1 MLERLHLDRPLFYA
15 LVILSTI
22 GLAVVYSAGGE
33 NGDMVMRH
41 GLRLILGF
49 SVMIALAQ
57 VHPKTIARWSPWLF
71 AAGFLLL
78 VAVLAAGTVSNGARR
93 WLGFGAV
100 RFQPSEI
107 MKLALPMMLA
117 WYLAKDSLPVKFRH
131 LLVSGVIILLPGLLI
146 IKEPDLGTAF
156 LVTAT
161 GFMVLFLAGM
171 GWRTIIVMFASA
183 GAAIPVLWGHM
194 HQYQRQR
201 IYVLFHPESDPL
213 GIGYHTIQGMIAV
226 GSGGLIGKGWL
237 HSTQA
242 HLDFLPQSSTDF
254 IFAVF
259 SEEFGWVGVLA
270 LVSLYLFIV
279 YRGMLIAYHAQ
290 DTYARLLAGGLT
302 LVFFLYF
309 FVNMSMVAGLL
320 PVVGV
325 PLPLIS
331 YGGTSILTLMAAFGM
346 LMSIHSHRSIV
357 A

>member
-1 MLERLHLDRPLFYA
+1 MLERWHFDRPLFYA
-15 LVILSTI
+15 LVILSVT
-22 GLAVVYSAGGE
+22 GLAIVYSAGGD
-33 NGDMVMRH
+33 NLNMTIRDSVH
-41 GLRLILGF
+41 LILGF
-49 SVMIALAQ
+49 SVMIGLAQ
-57 VHPKTIARWSPWLF
+57 VRPTTIARWSPYLF
-71 AAGFLLL
+71 VVGFLMLI
-78 VAVLAAGTVSNGARR
+78 AVLGAGTVSNGARR
-93 WLGFGAV
+93 WLGFGPL

-117 WYLAKDSLPVKFRH
+117 WYLSRGPLPIKLPQ
-131 LLVSGVIILLPGLLI
+131 LLVSGAVILLPALMI

-156 LVTAT
+156 LIAAT
-161 GFMVLFLAGM
+161 GFLVLFLAGM
-171 GWRTIIVMFASA
+171 GWRTIIVMAASTA
-183 GAAIPVLWGHM
+183 AAIPVLWAHM

-201 IYVLFHPESDPL
+201 VYVLFHPESDPL

-226 GSGGLIGKGWL
+226 GSGGLLGKGWL

-259 SEEFGWVGVLA
+259 SEEFGWLGVLA
-270 LVSLYLFIV
+270 LITLYLFIL
-279 YRGMLIAYHAQ
+279 YRGALIAYRAQ
-290 DTYARLLAGGLT
+290 DTYSRLLAGGLT

-331 YGGTSILTLMAAFGM
+331 YGGTSVITLMAAFGM
-346 LMSIHSHRSIV
+346 LMSIHSHRSI
-357 A
+357 AA

>member
-1 MLERLHLDRPLFYA
+1 MLERLHLDRPLLYA
-15 LVILSTI
+15 LAILSAV
-22 GLAVVYSAGGE
+22 GLAMVYSAGGE
-33 NGDMVMRH
+33 HAGIVIRH

-49 SVMIALAQ
+49 SLMVVLAQ

-71 AAGFLLL
+71 GVGFLLL
-78 VAVLAAGTVSNGARR
+78 VAVLGAGTVSNGARR
-93 WLGFGAV
+93 WLGVGPL
-100 RFQPSEI
+100 RFQPSEL

-117 WYLAKDSLPVKFRH
+117 WYLARDSLPVKFRH
-131 LLVSGVIILLPGLLI
+131 LVVAGVIILLPGLLI

-171 GWRTIIVMFASA
+171 SWRTIIVMVASA
-183 GAAIPVLWGHM
+183 SAAVPVLWAHM

-226 GSGGLIGKGWL
+226 GSGGLLGKGWL

-259 SEEFGWVGVLA
+259 SEEFGWIGVLA
-270 LVSLYLFIV
+270 LISLYLFIV
-279 YRGMLIAYHAQ
+279 YRGMMIAYHAQ
-290 DTYARLLAGGLT
+290 DSYSRLLAGGLT

-309 FVNMSMVAGLL
+309 FVNMGMVAGLL

-357 A
+357 S